1 MITKITTNRIAKVSY
16 PRVTE
21 AALHLLHSQQ
31 LLCPKCSEADEHYTD
46 DNGKDN
52 GKGNGKGN
60 GKSNRNADSRKR
72 ATRKIINKGPC
83 KKYGYLQFR
92 CSTTTT
98 TNTTKAPT
106 HTFTLIALLPQIYS
120 HAKAAKN
127 NALLKELR
135 QTGRRFS
142 TTANGKV
149 TVTKVSKQQLLKEE
163 PSDDESLP
171 VRALSPSSSAAS
183 HQNSPSIDAKLNVL
197 FDRFHGL
204 FTSFQEANES
214 GKAESA
220 SFKREIGQLSDGL
233 ALLTIR
239 MEKCEKQHQQST
251 AVTQSRRKGPKT
263 YASAAAQTPRSTANI
278 PFPVSV
284 VKNRATAEQAFVA
297 ASTSLPTVTRQ
308 FQIVALAFSAMPC
321 KQFRRKMVD
330 AGIPGYVVADCSFI
344 GKSLLLLAMDSDF
357 VLPFRQFMQEL
368 GVPLLQPN
376 FDVTCKEAM
385 RLIGHPKHIAIA
397 KIANRY
403 MHMHSRVAACKS
415 VAKRQALKTLSA
427 GIILRVF
434 DKAAKETRA
443 RIIGFCENLAKQ
455 GTRQSADLP
464 LLHLANC
471 HHQHGHLLSNND
483 EAVMEE
489 ARAKSKSKPKS
500 KGNDTVPAVQQSS
513 PPKRPSKKD
522 RPKSDHPPVSQS
534 VKG

>member
-1 MITKITTNRIAKVSY
+1 MNTKITTNRIAKVSY

-31 LLCPKCSEADEHYTD
+31 LLCPKCSEADEHCTD
-46 DNGKDN
+46 
-52 GKGNGKGN
+52 GNGKGN
-60 GKSNRNADSRKR
+60 GKSNRNGDSRKR
-72 ATRKIINKGPC
+72 ATRKIVNKGPC

-135 QTGRRFS
+135 QTGRRFT

-163 PSDDESLP
+163 PSDDDESLP
-171 VRALSPSSSAAS
+171 VRDLSPSSSAAS
-183 HQNSPSIDAKLNVL
+183 HQNNSPSIDAKLNVL

-214 GKAESA
+214 RKADSA
-220 SFKREIGQLSDGL
+220 NMKSQISQLNDGL

-239 MEKCEKQHQQST
+239 MEKCEKQQHQHQHQQST

-284 VKNRATAEQAFVA
+284 VKNWATAEQAFVA
-297 ASTSLPTVTRQ
+297 ASTSLPTATRQ

-321 KQFRRKMVD
+321 KQFRRKMVN

-344 GKSLLLLAMDSDF
+344 GKNLLLLAMDSDF

-376 FDVTCKEAM
+376 FNVTSKKAM
-385 RLIGHPKHIAIA
+385 QLIGHPKHIAIA

-427 GIILRVF
+427 GIILQVF
-434 DKAAKETRA
+434 DKASKETRA

-464 LLHLANC
+464 LLHLANRYH
-471 HHQHGHLLSNND
+471 HHQHGRLLSNND

-489 ARAKSKSKPKS
+489 ARAKSKSKSKPKS
-500 KGNDTVPAVQQSS
+500 KGNNTVPAVQQSS
-513 PPKRPSKKD
+513 PPK
-522 RPKSDHPPVSQS
+522 
-534 VKG
+534 